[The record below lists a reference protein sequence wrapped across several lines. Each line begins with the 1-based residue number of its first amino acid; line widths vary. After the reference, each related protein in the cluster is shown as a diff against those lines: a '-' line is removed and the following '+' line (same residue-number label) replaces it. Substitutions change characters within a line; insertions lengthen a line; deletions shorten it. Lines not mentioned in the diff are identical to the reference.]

1 MNKVRIGVVGLG
13 RLGFTHAEN
22 IRFHAK
28 NTNLVAVCSHSLE
41 ELTKAKKKL
50 GVTNC
55 FKSIKEMISGTKLD
69 AVVLVSPS
77 KYHAEQSSYCLQEGL
92 HVFCEKPL
100 ATTIEACKEIEK
112 EVIKRPFQIFMLGF
126 MRRYDPSYLYAK
138 KCIDAGKI
146 GRPILYRGYS
156 VDPNSSIEG
165 ALKYAAQSSGQFID
179 MAVHDFDLARWFL
192 NAEPTSIYAIG
203 GCYLHEEYK
212 QFEDGDNV
220 SALLKFEND
229 AMAFIFAGRTAAHG
243 YNVET
248 EIVGTKAT
256 LRIGSVPQKNLV
268 EILDINGVKKE
279 CSQSFNERF
288 ETAFRNEIQEFVDC
302 ILEKRQPEIKA
313 HDGTR
318 ASYIAEMATK
328 SFKNNSLIKL

>member
-1 MNKVRIGVVGLG
+1 MNKVRVGVVGLG
-13 RLGFTHAEN
+13 RLGITYAEN
-22 IRFHAK
+22 IRFHTK
-28 NTNLVAVCSHSLE
+28 NVSLVAVCSQVEE
-41 ELTKAKKKL
+41 ELAKAQKEL
-50 GVTNC
+50 GVTSC
-55 FKSIKEMISGTKLD
+55 FKNIEEMIASIELD
-69 AVVLVSPS
+69 AVVIVSPS
-77 KYHAEQSSYCLQEGL
+77 NYNAKQSIYCLKKGL

-100 ATTIEACKEIEK
+100 ATTIKACKEV
-112 EVIKRPFQIFMLGF
+112 EVIVAKKPSQVFMLGF

-138 KCIDAGKI
+138 KCIEAGEI
-146 GRPILYRGYS
+146 GRPILFRGCS
-156 VDPNSSIEG
+156 VDPNSAIEA
-165 ALKYAAQSSGQFID
+165 ALKYAAHSLGKFID
-179 MAVHDFDLARWFL
+179 MVLHDFDLVRWFL
-192 NAEPTSIYAIG
+192 KAEPTSVYAIG

-212 QFEDGDNV
+212 QFEDGGNV

-268 EILDINGVKKE
+268 EILDVNGVKKE

-328 SFKNNSLIKL
+328 SFKNNNLIKL